1 MEVLVFNLK
10 LGRPLLMAVK
20 HSDKLQPFSTNA
32 VGDDERG
39 VGHYEF
45 PSAKNSSGPSHCGL
59 GLKKFDGS

>member
-1 MEVLVFNLK
+1 MT
-10 LGRPLLMAVK
+10 VK

-45 PSAKNSSGPSHCGL
+45 PSAKNSSGPSHCWL